1 MNTDRYADS
10 RTLDVVDEVE
20 CRYLLRWEA
29 VGRIAFVDEHD
40 APTVHPVNF
49 AFVDDVVVF
58 RTEPGLAQRLYGRP
72 VSFQVDRVDTFRR
85 VGWSVLVRG
94 RAERVERVDPDRPED
109 SPVEPW
115 APGDRSASVRIV
127 PTELTGRR
135 LELVHS
141 PVDERGYL

>member
-1 MNTDRYADS
+1 MNMDQYADT
-10 RTLDVVDEVE
+10 RTLDVLDEIE

-29 VGRIAFVDEHD
+29 VGRIAFVDDHE
-40 APTVHPVNF
+40 APAVHPVNY
-49 AFVDDVVVF
+49 AVVDDVVVF
-58 RTEPGLAQRLYGRP
+58 RTDPGLAQRLRGRP
-72 VSFQVDRVDTFRR
+72 VSFQVDRVDTYRR

-94 RAERVERVDPDRPED
+94 RAELVDADRLAD

-135 LELVHS
+135 LELVHG